1 MKKIPKSASIVHTAM
16 TQPTATP
23 ILASVPRPDEV
34 SFSETLFE
42 ELGSTFFDSVIVL
55 GLDTFNIS
63 IVLVPTLLSSIPH
76 MINIVMILMIR
87 R

>member
-1 MKKIPKSASIVHTAM
+1 
-16 TQPTATP
+16 
-23 ILASVPRPDEV
+23 
-34 SFSETLFE
+34 
-42 ELGSTFFDSVIVL
+42 
-55 GLDTFNIS
+55 LDTFNIS